1 MQLNTYRRW
10 SRSLPI
16 LLAIGLLFSLVTIRP
31 AAAVTLDSAARAL
44 RDRQRVYDFARVLS
58 PADQRRIQLRLE
70 ALEQRG
76 LAEGVVVIADRLEDL
91 TIQELALGLAERWKV
106 GRKDVGNGFVLAVS
120 IADRKRWLEVGRDL
134 QGFITDADATRLT
147 SDTLV
152 APFREERYGEGLDAA
167 VAAIEQ
173 RLEKAGGVEALP
185 VRAPAPQPSP
195 LAGFLTLVL
204 GGLTALTA
212 SRAWPR
218 GSVPGKDPWRL
229 PAIGLGFGALACAV
243 LGLLQAPQGG
253 LQLAAVAA
261 LPAGWAVL
269 RLLEGAWIPLD
280 LNTAHEKRKPV
291 VTGYWAAVAAIAIWM
306 LMSASPLVVGFV
318 ILAVPFG
325 LAIPGYFARVP
336 RKCPECTGALRWLP
350 EAEEPQFLRDDE
362 NLEQQ
367 IGSVDYDIWRC
378 QKCERSAVFSH
389 TRPFA
394 PYQQCP
400 RCHRRTLSTRTV
412 IDDEPTA
419 WQDGLASDVTECRN
433 PRCNYRDVIRQ
444 RRVERGGY
452 RD

>member
-1 MQLNTYRRW
+1 
-10 SRSLPI
+10 
-16 LLAIGLLFSLVTIRP
+16 
-31 AAAVTLDSAARAL
+31 
-44 RDRQRVYDFARVLS
+44 
-58 PADQRRIQLRLE
+58 
-70 ALEQRG
+70 
-76 LAEGVVVIADRLEDL
+76 
-91 TIQELALGLAERWKV
+91 
-106 GRKDVGNGFVLAVS
+106 
-120 IADRKRWLEVGRDL
+120 
-134 QGFITDADATRLT
+134 
-147 SDTLV
+147 
-152 APFREERYGEGLDAA
+152 
-167 VAAIEQ
+167 
-173 RLEKAGGVEALP
+173 
-185 VRAPAPQPSP
+185 
-195 LAGFLTLVL
+195 
-204 GGLTALTA
+204 
-212 SRAWPR
+212 
-218 GSVPGKDPWRL
+218 
-229 PAIGLGFGALACAV
+229 
-243 LGLLQAPQGG
+243 
-253 LQLAAVAA
+253 
-261 LPAGWAVL
+261 
-269 RLLEGAWIPLD
+269 
-280 LNTAHEKRKPV
+280 
-291 VTGYWAAVAAIAIWM
+291 VAAIAIWM

-452 RD
+452 RDDGFGGIIIIPPIIGGWGGGGHGGHGGSWGDAAGGGDSGGGFDVGGFGGGGDFDGGGGGGDW